1 MSYYR
6 KEERIEDMKDL
17 AHDIVVILV
26 GLFCIVSTVLYWG
39 EKLYDQNINNIN
51 TVCGYTS
58 FSSFGF
64 IKLRGKITN
73 TYELRMERSIYMHMH
88 R

>member
-39 EKLYDQNINNIN
+39 EKLYD
-51 TVCGYTS
+51 
-58 FSSFGF
+58 
-64 IKLRGKITN
+64 
-73 TYELRMERSIYMHMH
+73 
-88 R
+88 